1 MRCFERPYRRYV
13 GALIGIHNPRG
24 EKVGQVSHTRN
35 KEMLFVATKSK
46 AVADALEATG
56 AEQPTL

>member
-1 MRCFERPYRRYV
+1 V

-35 KEMLFVATKSK
+35 KEMLFVATKYK

>member
-1 MRCFERPYRRYV
+1 
-13 GALIGIHNPRG
+13 
-24 EKVGQVSHTRN
+24 
-35 KEMLFVATKSK
+35 MLFVATKSK

>member
-1 MRCFERPYRRYV
+1 V

-56 AEQPTL
+56 AEQPTLW